1 MVMKDN
7 LKKLKIATNSYR
19 LKNDNQ
25 ITENVLI
32 YIEERIKTNKKEIE
46 KLIEIKEENI
56 TYEEIENAIK
66 EEIKEDVKYKDYKK
80 MVISQDRFI
89 LATLLMP
96 IGTIAVEA
104 YDTIEVIRYLIKA
117 IKTRNGIAISDV
129 EYDEQS
135 IKYLIF
141 EIIKEALKKFNID
154 ENLIMILPY
163 EECFYSYFDKVIYT
177 YNKEGKKLTRNRY
190 ESKKYIENKYLYIEN
205 SELEEIALRD
215 NQNLEKEVI
224 YGAIEEVIEK
234 INEVPSISV
243 SIYTKSAEKAYNFIN
258 LVNSQNILVNTSL
271 ENTKETDISS
281 CELYNYKNII
291 IPMPN
296 KESKEETVEF
306 KSEEENSLQ
315 VVNKTIFRK
324 IKDFLKKIFGG
335 DF

>member
-1 MVMKDN
+1 M
-7 LKKLKIATNSYR
+7 
-19 LKNDNQ
+19 
-25 ITENVLI
+25 
-32 YIEERIKTNKKEIE
+32 
-46 KLIEIKEENI
+46 
-56 TYEEIENAIK
+56 
-66 EEIKEDVKYKDYKK
+66 
-80 MVISQDRFI
+80 
-89 LATLLMP
+89 
-96 IGTIAVEA
+96 
-104 YDTIEVIRYLIKA
+104 
-117 IKTRNGIAISDV
+117 
-129 EYDEQS
+129 
-135 IKYLIF
+135 
-141 EIIKEALKKFNID
+141 
-154 ENLIMILPY
+154 
-163 EECFYSYFDKVIYT
+163 
-177 YNKEGKKLTRNRY
+177 
-190 ESKKYIENKYLYIEN
+190 
-205 SELEEIALRD
+205 
-215 NQNLEKEVI
+215 
-224 YGAIEEVIEK
+224 IEK